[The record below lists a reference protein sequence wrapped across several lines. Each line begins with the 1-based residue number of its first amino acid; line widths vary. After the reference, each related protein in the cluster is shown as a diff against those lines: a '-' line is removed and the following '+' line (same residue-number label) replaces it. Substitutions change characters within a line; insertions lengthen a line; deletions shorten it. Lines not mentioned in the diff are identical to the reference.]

1 MYAIKLIQ
9 FILVNYF
16 VVEIRALSP
25 PATFDGLLLKEI
37 TIQFIHDLLM
47 TG

>member
-1 MYAIKLIQ
+1 METRAI
-9 FILVNYF
+9 
-16 VVEIRALSP
+16 SS
-25 PATFDGLLLKEI
+25 PATFDGLLPRGI